1 MRDFPVLIQEFVMK
15 IRTMLILS
23 LMAFSIIP
31 AIIFGIFL
39 SANMNGT
46 AQSQYNLLIEEMTEK
61 TIITLD
67 TYVDTLSLEAKIIST
82 NASIE
87 KYIKSRSA
95 SDFEAAK
102 DAAQSFCNGSTIKR
116 VILIDEDGK
125 IILSTENA
133 YKFTLSHEELETFSE
148 ESIVISPILHGNKTT
163 DEFEIVSKK
172 VSDGVTMLVFSH
184 GASINEITAAS
195 YFPTNGR
202 VAFVDKNGYLV
213 DNKFIGNVKTL
224 SLPDYQPVAQ
234 VINSGTGFN
243 ENIPYE
249 VGRTQRIAYVSQSE
263 STGWYAIAF
272 AEASSIYAQVSPAMG
287 TLFIS
292 ITLISIFL
300 SAVYITVVILSTKP
314 LKKIEDTLMKIHRGD
329 YESRIE
335 ILNNNEYGKIARVF
349 NSLIDDIIVSERRYR
364 TIVEMSDNVVFEWNF
379 KTNDVTFSN
388 NFNQKF
394 SYRAPSDAFQDSFL
408 VKGKMHPEDVPK
420 YKQDLEKLTK
430 GEFNFKDE
438 EYRWKNIYG
447 DYVWS
452 QIKTSTIRDK
462 NGEIV
467 KIVGVISDID
477 RAKRNENQLM
487 IKASYDALTGV
498 YNRATIE
505 NVINSEIEKKTEDVE
520 DLAILFVDVDNFK
533 IYNDQ
538 YSHATGDQVLKFT
551 ASTIK
556 SIIDDFGFVGRYGGD
571 EFVLVVRNSQ
581 TNNPAEISKKIL
593 ETLKEGFTGDNDVHL
608 SVNVSIGISIIKDN
622 TQHVEEIISNADD
635 AMYRIK
641 KNGKSDF
648 GYF

>member
-1 MRDFPVLIQEFVMK
+1 MK

-39 SANMNGT
+39 SANMNST
-46 AQSQYNLLIEEMTEK
+46 AQTQYNLLIEEMTEK
-61 TIITLD
+61 SVITLD
-67 TYVDTLSLEAKIIST
+67 TYVDTLSLEARLISS
-82 NASIE
+82 NANIA
-87 KYIKSRSA
+87 KYMKTQSA
-95 SDFEAAK
+95 SDFDAAK
-102 DAAQSFCNGSTIKR
+102 ESAQSFCNASSIKR
-116 VILIDEDGK
+116 IIFLDKEGNIL
-125 IILSTENA
+125 LSTENA
-133 YKFTLSHEELETFSE
+133 YKFSLSKEELNNFTENNV
-148 ESIVISPILHGNKTT
+148 IISPIKHGEKTT
-163 DEFEIVSKK
+163 GDFEVVSKM
-172 VSDGVTMLVFSH
+172 VVNDVTMLVFNYGS
-184 GASINEITAAS
+184 GINEITTAS

-202 VAFVDKNGYLV
+202 VVFVDKNGHLV
-213 DNKFIGNVKTL
+213 DSKYIGNVKTL
-224 SLPDYQPVAQ
+224 SLPDYQPVAE
-234 VINSGTGFN
+234 VINAGEGFN
-243 ENIPYE
+243 ENISYE
-249 VGRTQRIAYVSQSE
+249 VGRTQRIAHVCPSE
-263 STGWYAIAF
+263 ATGWYAVAF
-272 AEASSIYAQVSPAMG
+272 AEASSIYAQVSPALG

-292 ITLISIFL
+292 ITLISIL
-300 SAVYITVVILSTKP
+300 LTAAYVTIVIITTKP

-335 ILNNNEYGKIARVF
+335 IISNNEYGKIARVF

-379 KTNDVTFSN
+379 KTGDVNFSN

-394 SYRAPSDAFQDSFL
+394 SYRAPSDSFQDSFL

-420 YKQDLEKLTK
+420 YRQDLEKLSK
-430 GEFNFKDE
+430 GEFNFKNE

-452 QIKTSTIRDK
+452 QIKTSTIHDK
-462 NGEIV
+462 KGEIV

-477 RAKRNENQLM
+477 RAKKNENQLM

-505 NVINSEIEKKTEDVE
+505 NVINNEIEQKTEEVE

-533 IYNDQ
+533 IYNDK

-556 SIIDDFGFVGRYGGD
+556 SIVDDFGFVGRYGGD
-571 EFVLVVRNSQ
+571 EFVLVVRNCQ

-593 ETLKEGFTGDNDVHL
+593 DKLKEGFTGDNDVHL